1 MLTVSLET
9 DIDDFAKG
17 LEAVF
22 HGKATLLNRM
32 RLSCTF
38 YDKDE
43 KKMDNDGA
51 CHECLF
57 ASNEPSSHPS
67 FRMAGHERDR
77 TAPRVQPPP
86 EHNRYL
92 C

>member
-1 MLTVSLET
+1 MLNISPET

-38 YDKDE
+38 YDKDAR
-43 KKMDNDGA
+43 KMDDDGA
-51 CHECLF
+51 CHESLF
-57 ASNEPSSHPS
+57 ATREHSPHKL
-67 FRMAGHERDR
+67 FRMAGHE
-77 TAPRVQPPP
+77 
-86 EHNRYL
+86 
-92 C
+92 

>member
-1 MLTVSLET
+1 MLTIFPET

-38 YDKDE
+38 YDKDA
-43 KKMDNDGA
+43 KAMDNDGA
-51 CHECLF
+51 YQ
-57 ASNEPSSHPS
+57 
-67 FRMAGHERDR
+67 RMLAH
-77 TAPRVQPPP
+77 
-86 EHNRYL
+86 
-92 C
+92 